1 MRDWPRALMSLLKYL
16 IVFVAALAAGMVAEV
31 PVSTLGLIVTEIV
44 VLPLTFGTGAIFAA
58 VSALWTSNLLVRGR
72 TQGRLVPVVGVCLPT
87 AIIVS
92 ILNLTA
98 PLLRDFFIAPWGL
111 RMLLLGTIFVAFSSS
126 IATWRFRQTGRDLRR
141 DALLT
146 LILLVLVPAVVI
158 AVVFL
163 TCSLGYCGA

>member
-1 MRDWPRALMSLLKYL
+1 MNLLKYL
-16 IVFVAALAAGMVAEV
+16 IVFVAALATGMVAEV

-44 VLPLTFGTGAIFAA
+44 VLPLIFGAGAIFAA

-72 TQGRLVPVVGVCLPT
+72 TQGRLVPVVEVSLSA

-92 ILNLTA
+92 ILSLTA
-98 PLLRDFFIAPWGL
+98 PLLGDFLIAPWGL
-111 RMLLLGTIFVAFSSS
+111 GMLLVGTAFIAFSSS
-126 IATWRFRQTGRDLRR
+126 VATWRFRQTARDLRR

-146 LILLVLVPAVVI
+146 LILLVLAPAVVI